1 MTAITRDQCVELD
14 RASPFA
20 QSRARF
26 VLPEGCIYMNGNS
39 LGPLSDAA
47 RKRMA
52 GAVDSEWGKGLIRSW
67 NTAGW
72 YDLPVRLGDKIAR
85 LVGAGEGEVVVT
97 DSTSVNLFKVA
108 AAAAALR
115 PGRTKII
122 SEKGNF
128 PTDLYV
134 LDGVSRFMEGGRRL
148 VTYDRAEVIDAIDED
163 TAVVVLTHVHYVT
176 AEMFDMAAVTKRAH
190 DVGALIV
197 WDLSHSVG
205 AVEVQLNAANADFAV
220 GCGYKYL
227 NGGPGAPAFVFV
239 ANRHLAD
246 VRQPLSGWF
255 GHAQPF
261 AFVDDY
267 TPAANIRR
275 MMTGTPPVLSASALE
290 AAVDLFAGV
299 DMKALRA
306 QSVRMSELFITLCE
320 QRCAGFGLQLASP
333 RDAVL
338 RGSHVSLAHPD
349 GYAIMQALIAR
360 GVIGDFRAP
369 HFIRFGFTPLYL
381 TCAEVWDAVET
392 LQDIMATKAYAQ
404 PEFTKRLAVT

>member
-1 MTAITRDQCVELD
+1 
-14 RASPFA
+14 
-20 QSRARF
+20 
-26 VLPEGCIYMNGNS
+26 
-39 LGPLSDAA
+39 
-47 RKRMA
+47 
-52 GAVDSEWGKGLIRSW
+52 
-67 NTAGW
+67 
-72 YDLPVRLGDKIAR
+72 
-85 LVGAGEGEVVVT
+85 
-97 DSTSVNLFKVA
+97 
-108 AAAAALR
+108 
-115 PGRTKII
+115 
-122 SEKGNF
+122 
-128 PTDLYV
+128 
-134 LDGVSRFMEGGRRL
+134 
-148 VTYDRAEVIDAIDED
+148 
-163 TAVVVLTHVHYVT
+163 VVLTHVHYVT

>member
-1 MTAITRDQCVELD
+1 
-14 RASPFA
+14 
-20 QSRARF
+20 
-26 VLPEGCIYMNGNS
+26 
-39 LGPLSDAA
+39 
-47 RKRMA
+47 
-52 GAVDSEWGKGLIRSW
+52 
-67 NTAGW
+67 
-72 YDLPVRLGDKIAR
+72 
-85 LVGAGEGEVVVT
+85 
-97 DSTSVNLFKVA
+97 
-108 AAAAALR
+108 
-115 PGRTKII
+115 
-122 SEKGNF
+122 
-128 PTDLYV
+128 
-134 LDGVSRFMEGGRRL
+134 
-148 VTYDRAEVIDAIDED
+148 
-163 TAVVVLTHVHYVT
+163 HVHYVT

-338 RGSHVSLAHPD
+338 RGSHVS
-349 GYAIMQALIAR
+349 
-360 GVIGDFRAP
+360 
-369 HFIRFGFTPLYL
+369 
-381 TCAEVWDAVET
+381 
-392 LQDIMATKAYAQ
+392 
-404 PEFTKRLAVT
+404 

>member
-134 LDGVSRFMEGGRRL
+134 LDGVSRFMGGGRRL

-404 PEFTKRLAVT
+404 PEFTKRHAVT

>member
-134 LDGVSRFMEGGRRL
+134 LDGVSRFMGGGRRL

>member
-1 MTAITRDQCVELD
+1 MTAITRDQCMELD

-134 LDGVSRFMEGGRRL
+134 LDGVSRFMGGGRRL

-404 PEFTKRLAVT
+404 PEFTKRHAVT